1 MKTVFIDAGHGGIN
15 PAGRYTTAPDKMFR
29 HSKGVF
35 HDKSWFFEGVFNRAV
50 ADKVCKLLGKENIRH
65 LKVYHDFNDTSL
77 RARVDIANTYHRL
90 INQGIY
96 VSIHANA
103 SPSATAGKGKGFEI
117 FTSIGNTASDPIATS
132 IFNEVKKN
140 LPQLVFRT
148 DFKDGDPDK
157 EANFFVLTQT
167 KMPAVLLEC
176 GFFDNFDDASLL
188 FQDNTQNLFAKS
200 IVDGI
205 KDFL

>member
-1 MKTVFIDAGHGGIN
+1 MKTVFIDAGHGGLN
-15 PAGRYTTAPDKMFR
+15 PAGRYTTSPDKMFR
-29 HSKGVF
+29 HNKGEF

-50 ADKVCKLLGKENIRH
+50 ADKVSKMLGEQNIRH
-65 LKVYHDFNDTSL
+65 LKVYHDFNDTPL
-77 RARVDIANTYHRL
+77 RARVDTANIYHNS
-90 INQGIY
+90 INKGIY

-103 SPSATAGKGKGFEI
+103 SPSATAGKARGFEI
-117 FTSIGNTASDPIATS
+117 FTSIGNTASDPIVTS

-140 LPQLVFRT
+140 LPQLIFRT

-157 EANFFVLTQT
+157 EAAFFVLTQT

-176 GFFDNFDDASLL
+176 GFFDNFEDASLL